1 MHCKRIKLFYP
12 IIEPF
17 VWTYLSSI
25 FWEVYT
31 VLSEDSTCDLLWV
44 NELIIQKKNICNIL
58 WINLNLKIIKST
70 MK

>member
-1 MHCKRIKLFYP
+1 MKKKKINQMHCKRIKLFYP

-44 NELIIQKKNICNIL
+44 NELIIQKKIYVTSYESIS
-58 WINLNLKIIKST
+58 I
-70 MK
+70 

>member
-31 VLSEDSTCDLLWV
+31 VLSEESTCDLLSEWV
-44 NELIIQKKNICNIL
+44 NYTKKNICNIL